1 MNVELNEVWSKLEV
15 WPEYLLGSR
24 PMRVDLLIKKD
35 RDLVIHKNIGQIFRT
50 YNFLEYKAPDDYI
63 SVDDFYKVYAYAC
76 KYIADTGSTG
86 EIAPREVTITFICN
100 HYPVKMLQSIA
111 EDREIY
117 AVKREEGIYDLLG
130 DPFPMQLI
138 ITHELTKEKNYWL
151 QSLRSNI
158 TDPEEIRNLAEHYEE
173 YQDEVLYSDIMNAIV
188 NANWNMFEEE
198 KAMCKCEALRRL
210 FEPDIQAAAEAAAE
224 AAAKNATDNM
234 RKQDISICIGRF
246 RKMRISRN
254 EVVKIIAEDY
264 SLNEKEAQ
272 NCVDECWTA

>member
-1 MNVELNEVWSKLEV
+1 MNVELDEVWSKLEV

-86 EIAPREVTITFICN
+86 EVAPGEVTITFICN

-130 DPFPMQLI
+130 DPFS
-138 ITHELTKEKNYWL
+138 HAV
-151 QSLRSNI
+151 
-158 TDPEEIRNLAEHYEE
+158 DPYL
-173 YQDEVLYSDIMNAIV
+173 
-188 NANWNMFEEE
+188 
-198 KAMCKCEALRRL
+198 
-210 FEPDIQAAAEAAAE
+210 
-224 AAAKNATDNM
+224 
-234 RKQDISICIGRF
+234 
-246 RKMRISRN
+246 
-254 EVVKIIAEDY
+254 
-264 SLNEKEAQ
+264 
-272 NCVDECWTA
+272 